1 MIKSHFYRGDILSM
15 EQEILRKDVLV
26 MFGPQIYKN
35 LIKRLIFDDFN
46 QIKIRL
52 QDLSQHFQFWIYLVA
67 FALKFFIHGEE
78 LNKIISSDQLTW

>member
-1 MIKSHFYRGDILSM
+1 M
-15 EQEILRKDVLV
+15 EQEILRKDVLI
-26 MFGPQIYKN
+26 MFAPEIYKN

-78 LNKIISSDQLTW
+78 LNKIISSDQLT

>member
-1 MIKSHFYRGDILSM
+1 M

-26 MFGPQIYKN
+26 MFAPEIYKN

-46 QIKIRL
+46 QINIRL

-78 LNKIISSDQLTW
+78 LNKIISSDQLT

>member
-1 MIKSHFYRGDILSM
+1 M
-15 EQEILRKDVLV
+15 EQEIVRKDVLV
-26 MFGPQIYKN
+26 MFGPEIYKN

-67 FALKFFIHGEE
+67 LALKFFIHGEE
-78 LNKIISSDQLTW
+78 LNKIISSDQLT